1 MLYTHTAAGALQAE
15 ISVPAGEITEEKVE
29 EQRLEQSFFKEN
41 AKAVL
46 NRGSK
51 SAGAVHVLFSFYIV
65 FPHLP
70 LNKFYH
76 FVKSL
81 YL

>member
-1 MLYTHTAAGALQAE
+1 MLYTHRAAGALQAE
-15 ISVPAGEITEEKVE
+15 ISVPAGKITEEKVE

-51 SAGAVHVLFSFYIV
+51 SAGAVHVFFIFILHYFS
-65 FPHLP
+65 P
-70 LNKFYH
+70 LATK
-76 FVKSL
+76 
-81 YL
+81 

>member
-1 MLYTHTAAGALQAE
+1 MGAALAELCSPSPADKPHLVYQHQHMLYTHRAAGALQAE

-29 EQRLEQSFFKEN
+29 EQRLEQRFFKEN

-51 SAGAVHVLFSFYIV
+51 AAGEVHV
-65 FPHLP
+65 
-70 LNKFYH
+70 
-76 FVKSL
+76 
-81 YL
+81 